1 MRSRS
6 TDFASCSIGFYTN
19 TTHFLI
25 VVSTRSNT
33 RLSMCTW
40 QGKEGWRSN
49 ECLEW
54 LKLTLS
60 SQIYTTK
67 LYIYVC
73 VCMMYVC
80 CVCMH
85 ARVYIYICIYI
96 HTHTIYTY
104 ILSTC
109 IHVLSLNRRWG
120 KCTFLS
126 CTLGVRTLSNHDIV
140 LLMLLLFLDKDG
152 S

>member
-96 HTHTIYTY
+96 HIYIYFSFRPAEFIFVHSTWRVSLITFKREFKGKSAGKWLESFRSY
-104 ILSTC
+104 I
-109 IHVLSLNRRWG
+109 
-120 KCTFLS
+120 
-126 CTLGVRTLSNHDIV
+126 
-140 LLMLLLFLDKDG
+140 DKD
-152 S
+152 SER